1 MRTFLAPIMFMLSF
15 STTASAEYSPRDFLS
30 QAPAETFYTED
41 SMTEDQKRAVLASA
55 PNPPPTF
62 NCEAWGIAE
71 QSPNSLVLQICPD
84 SFVRIQLFRQ
94 TSGDTIV
101 AVESNRSAG
110 CAVDLTFF
118 KVVGNTGAITK
129 LSDGDLTALGL
140 VQVSENDLLPED
152 MKFPSGKAEILKLGL
167 DTAGRPT
174 ALVSTWMNPRWE
186 TKTQAFDI
194 VFEWAGARFRKK
206 VEKRT

>member
-15 STTASAEYSPRDFLS
+15 STPASAEYSPRDFLS

-41 SMTEDQKRAVLASA
+41 SMTEDQKRAVLKALHPS
-55 PNPPPTF
+55 PRF
-62 NCEAWGIAE
+62 DCEAWGIAK

-84 SFVRIQLFRQ
+84 SFVRIQLFREA
-94 TSGDTIV
+94 SGDTIV

-110 CAVDLTFF
+110 RAVDLNFF
-118 KVVGNTGAITK
+118 KMVRKTGAIMK

-140 VQVSENDLLPED
+140 VEVTENDLLTKD
-152 MKFPSGKAEILKLGL
+152 MKFPSGAAEIVKLGL

-186 TKTQAFDI
+186 TRSQAFDI
-194 VFEWAGARFRKK
+194 VFEWDGARFIKRA
-206 VEKRT
+206 EKRG

>member
-1 MRTFLAPIMFMLSF
+1 MFMLSF

-41 SMTEDQKRAVLASA
+41 SMTEEQKRAALRSA
-55 PNPPPTF
+55 PQPPPRF
-62 NCEAWGIAE
+62 DCETWGIAE
-71 QSPNSLVLQICPD
+71 QSLTSLVLQICPD

-94 TSGDTIV
+94 ASGDTIA

-110 CAVDLTFF
+110 RAVDLNFF

-140 VQVSENDLLPED
+140 VEVSENDLLPED
-152 MKFPSGKAEILKLGL
+152 MKFPSGTAEILKLGL

-174 ALVSTWMNPRWE
+174 GLVSTWMNPRWE

-194 VFEWAGARFRKK
+194 VFEWDGARFRKK